1 MAKLKELE
9 KLKREYLG
17 FDPANEEECLEAI
30 IEQKQN
36 SSIAYMVQTEKIC
49 LTAIEAD
56 RLTIDCV
63 RKQTPE
69 ICMAAV
75 KVNPWALQFVREQ
88 TPEICMEAIKRD
100 GTMLRYVRKQTPE
113 ICMAAVKQNA
123 HALRYVINQTEKLC
137 LVAVDNFPTA
147 FKYVQNQTEAI
158 CAVYLKRL
166 SEELHCGLKSY
177 FLADIEDLNMVKDY
191 IKFIPAD
198 VNKDND

>member
-75 KVNPWALQFVREQ
+75 K
-88 TPEICMEAIKRD
+88 
-100 GTMLRYVRKQTPE
+100 
-113 ICMAAVKQNA
+113 QNA

-137 LVAVDNFPTA
+137 LIAVDNFPTA

-158 CAVYLKRL
+158 CTVYLKRL